1 MMKLKFYRI
10 LFIFLFF
17 TSQSYSENAFIKVYI
32 DNDIIT
38 NIDIKKEA
46 DYLTLLNPRLFELD
60 ENSKYE
66 IAKKSLI
73 NEIIKKKEI
82 TKFIDLNKK
91 NPLEE
96 EMLKNL
102 FTKLNMSQQD
112 FEKVLLEKKSYTIKE
127 IKEKLKIEIFWNDLI
142 YLKFQNQ
149 IKIDKEKLQKKIE
162 GLSDKEIKEYS
173 LSEIVFEKKKDQK
186 LESIIKKINSSI
198 SDIGFENTANIYSIA
213 DSAKFGGSIG
223 SIKES
228 NLSKK
233 IINKIEGLKEGQH
246 SKVIQINN
254 NFLILK
260 IDKIELIKLE
270 INKNEELEKM
280 IKFETNRQLNQ
291 FAKIYF
297 SKSKINYIINEIY
310 TNPYSRW

>member
-46 DYLTLLNPRLFELD
+46 DYLTLLNPSLFELD
-60 ENSKYE
+60 ENRKYE

-162 GLSDKEIKEYS
+162 RLSDKEIKEYS

-297 SKSKINYIINEIY
+297 SKSKINYIINEI
-310 TNPYSRW
+310 

>member
-1 MMKLKFYRI
+1 MMKLTFYRI

-149 IKIDKEKLQKKIE
+149 IRIDKEKLQKKIE
-162 GLSDKEIKEYS
+162 RLSDKEIKEYS

-186 LESIIKKINSSI
+186 LETIIKKINSSI

-233 IINKIEGLKEGQH
+233 IINKIENLKEGQH

-270 INKNEELEKM
+270 INENEELEKM

-297 SKSKINYIINEIY
+297 SKSKINYIINEI
-310 TNPYSRW
+310 

>member
-1 MMKLKFYRI
+1 MKKLTFYRI

-46 DYLTLLNPRLFELD
+46 DYLTLLNPRLLELD
-60 ENSKYE
+60 ENRKYE

-162 GLSDKEIKEYS
+162 RLSDKEIKEYS

-198 SDIGFENTANIYSIA
+198 SDIGFENTANIYSIS

-297 SKSKINYIINEIY
+297 SKSKINYTNNEK
-310 TNPYSRW
+310 

>member
-1 MMKLKFYRI
+1 MMKLTFYRI

-17 TSQSYSENAFIKVYI
+17 TSQSYSENAFIKVYV

-38 NIDIKKEA
+38 NIDIKREA

-149 IKIDKEKLQKKIE
+149 IRIDKEKLQKKIE
-162 GLSDKEIKEYS
+162 RLSDKQIKEYS

-186 LESIIKKINSSI
+186 LETIIKKINSSI

-297 SKSKINYIINEIY
+297 SKSKINYIINEK
-310 TNPYSRW
+310 

>member
-1 MMKLKFYRI
+1 MMKLTFYRI

-60 ENSKYE
+60 ENRKYE

-149 IKIDKEKLQKKIE
+149 IRIDKEKLQKKIE
-162 GLSDKEIKEYS
+162 RLSDKEIKEYS

-186 LESIIKKINSSI
+186 LETIIKKINSSI

-297 SKSKINYIINEIY
+297 SKSKINYIINEI
-310 TNPYSRW
+310 

>member
-1 MMKLKFYRI
+1 MKKLTFYRI

-17 TSQSYSENAFIKVYI
+17 TSQSYSENAFIKVYV

-38 NIDIKKEA
+38 NIDIKREA

-149 IKIDKEKLQKKIE
+149 IRIDKEKLQKKIE
-162 GLSDKEIKEYS
+162 RLSDKEIKEYS

-186 LESIIKKINSSI
+186 LETIIKKINSSI

-297 SKSKINYIINEIY
+297 SKSKINYIINEK
-310 TNPYSRW
+310 

>member
-1 MMKLKFYRI
+1 MMKLTFYRI

-17 TSQSYSENAFIKVYI
+17 TSQSYSENAFIKVYV

-38 NIDIKKEA
+38 NIDIKREA

-149 IKIDKEKLQKKIE
+149 IRIDKEKLQKKIE
-162 GLSDKEIKEYS
+162 RLSDKEIKEYS

-186 LESIIKKINSSI
+186 LETIIKKINSSI
-198 SDIGFENTANIYSIA
+198 SDIGFENTANIYSIS

-297 SKSKINYIINEIY
+297 SKSKINYIINEK
-310 TNPYSRW
+310 

>member
-1 MMKLKFYRI
+1 MMKLTFYRI

-46 DYLTLLNPRLFELD
+46 DYLTLLNPRLLELD
-60 ENSKYE
+60 ENRKYE

-112 FEKVLLEKKSYTIKE
+112 FEKFLLEKKSYTIKE

-149 IKIDKEKLQKKIE
+149 IRIDKEKLQKKIE
-162 GLSDKEIKEYS
+162 RLSDKEIKEYS

-186 LESIIKKINSSI
+186 LETIIKKINSSI

-297 SKSKINYIINEIY
+297 SKSKINYIINEK
-310 TNPYSRW
+310 

>member
-1 MMKLKFYRI
+1 MDQKRLHHINFKGAIFTNFSQDHLDYHKNMKSYLNAKLI
-10 LFIFLFF
+10 LFKEILEKN
-17 TSQSYSENAFIKVYI
+17 SK
-32 DNDIIT
+32 IIT
-38 NIDIKKEA
+38 
-46 DYLTLLNPRLFELD
+46 
-60 ENSKYE
+60 
-66 IAKKSLI
+66 
-73 NEIIKKKEI
+73 
-82 TKFIDLNKK
+82 
-91 NPLEE
+91 
-96 EMLKNL
+96 
-102 FTKLNMSQQD
+102 
-112 FEKVLLEKKSYTIKE
+112 
-127 IKEKLKIEIFWNDLI
+127 
-142 YLKFQNQ
+142 
-149 IKIDKEKLQKKIE
+149 
-162 GLSDKEIKEYS
+162 DKEIKEYS

-186 LESIIKKINSSI
+186 LETIIKNINSSI

-270 INKNEELEKM
+270 INENEELEKM

-297 SKSKINYIINEIY
+297 SKSKINYMINEK
-310 TNPYSRW
+310 

>member
-1 MMKLKFYRI
+1 M
-10 LFIFLFF
+10 
-17 TSQSYSENAFIKVYI
+17 
-32 DNDIIT
+32 
-38 NIDIKKEA
+38 
-46 DYLTLLNPRLFELD
+46 
-60 ENSKYE
+60 
-66 IAKKSLI
+66 
-73 NEIIKKKEI
+73 
-82 TKFIDLNKK
+82 NKK

-112 FEKVLLEKKSYTIKE
+112 FEKFLLEKKSYTIKE
-127 IKEKLKIEIFWNDLI
+127 IKEKLKIEIFWNDLV

-162 GLSDKEIKEYS
+162 RLSDKEIKEYS

-198 SDIGFENTANIYSIA
+198 SDIGFENTANIYSIS

-297 SKSKINYIINEIY
+297 SKSKINYIINEI
-310 TNPYSRW
+310 

>member
-1 MMKLKFYRI
+1 MMKLTFYRI

-17 TSQSYSENAFIKVYI
+17 TSQSYSENAFIKVYV

-38 NIDIKKEA
+38 NIDIKREA

-149 IKIDKEKLQKKIE
+149 IRIDKEKLQKKIE
-162 GLSDKEIKEYS
+162 RLSDKEIKEYS

-186 LESIIKKINSSI
+186 LETIIKKINSSI

-297 SKSKINYIINEIY
+297 SKSKINYIINEK
-310 TNPYSRW
+310 

>member
-1 MMKLKFYRI
+1 MMKLTFYRI

-17 TSQSYSENAFIKVYI
+17 TSQSYSENAFIKVYV

-38 NIDIKKEA
+38 NIDIKREA

-102 FTKLNMSQQD
+102 FTKLNMSQED

-142 YLKFQNQ
+142 YLKFQSQ

-162 GLSDKEIKEYS
+162 RLSDKEIKEYS

-186 LESIIKKINSSI
+186 LETIIKKINSSI

-297 SKSKINYIINEIY
+297 SKSKINYIINEK
-310 TNPYSRW
+310 

>member
-1 MMKLKFYRI
+1 MKLTFYRI

-17 TSQSYSENAFIKVYI
+17 TSQSYSENAFIKVYV

-38 NIDIKKEA
+38 NIDIKREA

-102 FTKLNMSQQD
+102 FTKLNMSQEN

-149 IKIDKEKLQKKIE
+149 IRIDKEKLQKKIE
-162 GLSDKEIKEYS
+162 RLSDKEIKEYS

-186 LESIIKKINSSI
+186 LETIIKKINSSI

-297 SKSKINYIINEIY
+297 SKSKINYIINEK
-310 TNPYSRW
+310 

>member
-1 MMKLKFYRI
+1 MMKLTFYRI

-17 TSQSYSENAFIKVYI
+17 TSQTYSENAFIKVYI

-38 NIDIKKEA
+38 NIDIKREA

-112 FEKVLLEKKSYTIKE
+112 FEKFLLEKKSYTIKE

-149 IKIDKEKLQKKIE
+149 IRIDKEKLQKKIE
-162 GLSDKEIKEYS
+162 RLSDKEIKEYS

-198 SDIGFENTANIYSIA
+198 SDIGFENTANIYSIS

-297 SKSKINYIINEIY
+297 SKSKINYIINEK
-310 TNPYSRW
+310 

>member
-1 MMKLKFYRI
+1 MMKLTFYRI

-17 TSQSYSENAFIKVYI
+17 TSQSYSENAFIKVYV

-38 NIDIKKEA
+38 NIDIKREA

-149 IKIDKEKLQKKIE
+149 IRIDKEKLQKKIKR
-162 GLSDKEIKEYS
+162 LSDKEIKEYS

-186 LESIIKKINSSI
+186 LETIIKKINSSI
-198 SDIGFENTANIYSIA
+198 SDIGFENTANIYSVA

-297 SKSKINYIINEIY
+297 SKSKINYIINEK
-310 TNPYSRW
+310 

>member
-1 MMKLKFYRI
+1 MMKLTFYRI

-46 DYLTLLNPRLFELD
+46 DYLTLLNPRLLELD
-60 ENSKYE
+60 ENRKYE

-112 FEKVLLEKKSYTIKE
+112 FEKVLLEKKGYTIKE

-149 IKIDKEKLQKKIE
+149 IRIDKEKLQKKIE
-162 GLSDKEIKEYS
+162 RLSDKEIKEYS

-198 SDIGFENTANIYSIA
+198 SDIGFENTANIYSIS

-297 SKSKINYIINEIY
+297 SKSKINYIINEI
-310 TNPYSRW
+310 

>member
-1 MMKLKFYRI
+1 MMKLTFYRI

-17 TSQSYSENAFIKVYI
+17 TSQSYSENAFIKVYV

-38 NIDIKKEA
+38 NIDIKREA

-102 FTKLNMSQQD
+102 FTKLNMSQEN

-149 IKIDKEKLQKKIE
+149 IRIDKEKLQKKIKR
-162 GLSDKEIKEYS
+162 LSDKEIKEYS

-186 LESIIKKINSSI
+186 LETIIKKINSSI

-297 SKSKINYIINEIY
+297 SKSKINYIINEK
-310 TNPYSRW
+310 

>member
-1 MMKLKFYRI
+1 MMKLTFYRI

-46 DYLTLLNPRLFELD
+46 DYLTLLNPRLLELD
-60 ENSKYE
+60 ENRKYE

-112 FEKVLLEKKSYTIKE
+112 FEKFLLEKKSYTIKE

-149 IKIDKEKLQKKIE
+149 IRIDKEKLQKKIE
-162 GLSDKEIKEYS
+162 RLSDKEIKEYS

-198 SDIGFENTANIYSIA
+198 SDIGFENTANIYSIS

-297 SKSKINYIINEIY
+297 SKSKINYIINEI
-310 TNPYSRW
+310 

>member
-1 MMKLKFYRI
+1 MMKLIFYRI

-46 DYLTLLNPRLFELD
+46 DYLTLLNPSLFELD
-60 ENSKYE
+60 ENRKYE

-149 IKIDKEKLQKKIE
+149 IRIDKEKLQKKIE
-162 GLSDKEIKEYS
+162 RLSDKEIKEYS

-297 SKSKINYIINEIY
+297 SKSKINYIINEI
-310 TNPYSRW
+310 

>member
-1 MMKLKFYRI
+1 MKLTFYRI

-17 TSQSYSENAFIKVYI
+17 TSQSYSENAFIKVYV

-38 NIDIKKEA
+38 NIDIKREA

-149 IKIDKEKLQKKIE
+149 IRIDKEKLQKKIKR
-162 GLSDKEIKEYS
+162 LSDKEIKEYS

-186 LESIIKKINSSI
+186 LETIIKKINSSI

-233 IINKIEGLKEGQH
+233 IINKIENLKEGQH

-297 SKSKINYIINEIY
+297 SKSKINYIINEK
-310 TNPYSRW
+310 

>member
-1 MMKLKFYRI
+1 MMKLTFYRI

-17 TSQSYSENAFIKVYI
+17 TSQTYSENAFIKVYI

-112 FEKVLLEKKSYTIKE
+112 FEKFLLEKKSYTIKE
-127 IKEKLKIEIFWNDLI
+127 IKEKLKIEIFWNDLV

-162 GLSDKEIKEYS
+162 RLSDKEIKEYS

-297 SKSKINYIINEIY
+297 SKSKINYIINEK
-310 TNPYSRW
+310 

>member
-1 MMKLKFYRI
+1 MKLTFYRI

-17 TSQSYSENAFIKVYI
+17 TSQSYSENAFIKVYV

-38 NIDIKKEA
+38 NIDIKREA

-149 IKIDKEKLQKKIE
+149 IRIDKEKLQKKIE
-162 GLSDKEIKEYS
+162 RLSDKEIKEYS

-186 LESIIKKINSSI
+186 LETIIKKINSSI

-297 SKSKINYIINEIY
+297 SKSKINYIINEK
-310 TNPYSRW
+310 

>member
-1 MMKLKFYRI
+1 MMKLTFYRI

-17 TSQSYSENAFIKVYI
+17 TSQSYSENAFIKVYV

-102 FTKLNMSQQD
+102 FTKLNMSQED

-162 GLSDKEIKEYS
+162 RLSDKEIKEYS

-186 LESIIKKINSSI
+186 LETIIKKINSSI

-297 SKSKINYIINEIY
+297 SKSKINYIINEK
-310 TNPYSRW
+310 